1 MKKRLVVSIIMIF
14 VMSVVMASTCLA
26 AVNDYATLQ
35 WDVNLDNIFEG
46 TVKITLTGVVG
57 EQIDD
62 DHVNLATLP
71 DAYDYIGPFIGHPDY
86 SPNEPD
92 SDLPITG
99 YKVHSGLWTGAEMVI
114 APREKIAETIIEFGE
129 RLGSKKS
136 QIKLIPVVEGSKM
149 TIELGTTGY
158 FHHQQDWA
166 HAFPGTTPLLTVRG
180 GKSYFY
186 QMWGGDKAQSYT
198 FKKKTN
204 DHGTF
209 QIYPFPDEFHDLGSN
224 IAFYVVTEAE
234 AKALMADSGLNS
246 GVPFAQ
252 AFTAT
257 PTASTVLVDGKKVSF
272 EAYNIADNNYF
283 KLRDLAKVV
292 SGTSK
297 QFAVGYDNATN
308 AITLTSQ
315 KAYNAVGG
323 ELSKGDGKAKIA
335 TATKSKIYVNGKETS
350 FTAYNIGG
358 NNYFKLRDV
367 AEVFGIGVG
376 WDGVTNTIT
385 VDTTISS
392 VAPPKYVRVEAEDG
406 DIYFAR
412 TVPIERLSGGNAVGF
427 EFADGSV
434 TFKNSPS
441 ATSLTFSYAN
451 IRDTRNVSLHVDGER
466 IDTFILPNTH
476 GYNEYK
482 EITLNAEIP
491 KGAEVMVLLG
501 SDSRVNIDYIDFI
514 TE

>member
-1 MKKRLVVSIIMIF
+1 MKKKLVVLIITMF
-14 VMSVVMASTCLA
+14 VMSVLMASTCFA
-26 AVNDYATLQ
+26 AVKDYATLQ
-35 WDVNLDNIFEG
+35 WDVNLTNIDLEG
-46 TVKITLTGVVG
+46 TIKITLTGVVG
-57 EQIDD
+57 EQVDD

-71 DAYDYIGPFIGHPDY
+71 DAYGYTYPFIGHPDY
-86 SPNEPD
+86 SPNKPGD
-92 SDLPITG
+92 NVPITG
-99 YKVHSGLWTGAEMVI
+99 YKVHSYQGGEMVI
-114 APREKIAETIIEFGE
+114 VPREKIAQTIIEFGE
-129 RLGSKKS
+129 SFGPEKKS

-149 TIELGTTGY
+149 TIELGATGY
-158 FHHQQDWA
+158 FQHQQDWT

-186 QMWGGDKAQSYT
+186 QMWGGDKAQTYT
-198 FKKKTN
+198 FKKTIN

-234 AKALMADSGLNS
+234 AKALMADSGLSN

-252 AFTAT
+252 GLTAT
-257 PTASTVLVDGKKVSF
+257 PTASTVLVNGKKVSF
-272 EAYNIADNNYF
+272 EAYSIAGNNYF

-323 ELSKGDGKAKIA
+323 ELSKGDGKAKTA

-358 NNYFKLRDV
+358 NNYFKLRDI

-385 VDTTISS
+385 VDTAIAS
-392 VAPPKYVRVEAEDG
+392 VVPPKYVRLEAEDG
-406 DIYFAR
+406 DIYFAYKA
-412 TVPIERLSGGNAVGF
+412 PIKRISGGEAVEF
-427 EFADGSV
+427 EYADGSV

-441 ATSLTFSYAN
+441 ATSLTFGYAN
-451 IRDTRNVSLHVDGER
+451 IKNTRNVNLYVNGEK
-466 IDTFILPNTH
+466 IDTFNFPNTH
-476 GYNEYK
+476 GYNDYQ
-482 EITLNAEIP
+482 EITFNVEIP
-491 KGAEVMVLLG
+491 KDAEVMVRLG
-501 SDSRVNIDYIDFI
+501 SDDLIYIDYIDFI